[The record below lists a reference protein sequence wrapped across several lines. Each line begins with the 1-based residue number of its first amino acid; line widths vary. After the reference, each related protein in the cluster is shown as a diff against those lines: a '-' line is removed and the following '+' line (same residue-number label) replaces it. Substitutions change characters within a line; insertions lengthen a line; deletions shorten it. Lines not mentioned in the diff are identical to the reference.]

1 MGPPIL
7 SDRGQNTTTTDE
19 VLICG
24 TGTHVPPFSKNKAAF
39 VNNDD
44 DKEGKVCSKEA
55 VSDMS
60 ASSNAPTP
68 GTDGD
73 GENKEQIESDF
84 RSTSLGEVDK
94 HERPNR
100 SVIQE
105 ESEMSDSTKGKVQS
119 MMTSNSDKSK
129 QDNAN
134 DVQSKLELS
143 STTESENKPSM
154 KSIDCQTSAVIETT
168 VKSENDE
175 IKVDANQ
182 APTTKR
188 KISSTLNRKRKT
200 SLSATRHAME
210 HYCNF

>member
-1 MGPPIL
+1 MG
-7 SDRGQNTTTTDE
+7 
-19 VLICG
+19 
-24 TGTHVPPFSKNKAAF
+24 
-39 VNNDD
+39 
-44 DKEGKVCSKEA
+44 
-55 VSDMS
+55 
-60 ASSNAPTP
+60 
-68 GTDGD
+68 
-73 GENKEQIESDF
+73 
-84 RSTSLGEVDK
+84 GEVDK

-188 KISSTLNRKRKT
+188 KISSTLNRRRKT
-200 SLSATRHAME
+200 VFRLLVMQWSITATVSP
-210 HYCNF
+210 